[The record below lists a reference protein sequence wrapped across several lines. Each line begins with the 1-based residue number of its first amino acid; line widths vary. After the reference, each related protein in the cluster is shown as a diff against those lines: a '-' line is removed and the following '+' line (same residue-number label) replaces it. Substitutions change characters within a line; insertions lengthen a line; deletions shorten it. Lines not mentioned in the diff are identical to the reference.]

1 MHMLRRFILVL
12 FLICPLMIGG
22 CSQGETETDLLANND
37 ESLIYE
43 ETISPNEDY
52 VSSQDDIVYYTIRFY
67 QDEDDKITV
76 TADSNAL
83 LFEKMEYEVPA
94 DVRIS
99 KENIEITW
107 TTMMG
112 NPDASKE
119 DQLAIAQVKI
129 SIDEEV
135 LDERKINFASNA
147 FDIITKIAGQED
159 QN

>member
-22 CSQGETETDLLANND
+22 CSQGETETDLLADND

-83 LFEKMEYEVPA
+83 L
-94 DVRIS
+94 
-99 KENIEITW
+99 
-107 TTMMG
+107 
-112 NPDASKE
+112 
-119 DQLAIAQVKI
+119 L
-129 SIDEEV
+129 
-135 LDERKINFASNA
+135 RKWNMRCRQMSA
-147 FDIITKIAGQED
+147 FQKKTLKLRGRR
-159 QN
+159 

>member
-22 CSQGETETDLLANND
+22 CSQGETETDLLADND

-76 TADSNAL
+76 TADSNDL

-99 KENIEITW
+99 KENINIDLS
-107 TTMMG
+107 
-112 NPDASKE
+112 NLDLPNS
-119 DQLAIAQVKI
+119 INSVI
-129 SIDEEV
+129 SMLINNTLPVNLVISPQNTVEV
-135 LDERKINFASNA
+135 NFSATNSYL
-147 FDIITKIAGQED
+147 FL
-159 QN
+159 